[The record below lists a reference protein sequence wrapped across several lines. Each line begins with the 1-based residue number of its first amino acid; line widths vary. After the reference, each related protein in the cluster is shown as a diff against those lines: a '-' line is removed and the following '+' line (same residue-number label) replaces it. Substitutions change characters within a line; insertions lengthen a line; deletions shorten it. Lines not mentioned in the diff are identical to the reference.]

1 MKMIDQAPVC
11 THCGFDG
18 KPNAVH
24 QLPMG
29 VILKERFLIGR
40 VLGQGGFGI
49 TYMGWDG
56 DRETP
61 VAVKEFF
68 PGGFVHRQ
76 SASSMDVACYSGNAA
91 EVFERNKK
99 RFVKEANTLHQ
110 MKGLS
115 EIVQVIDYFEENNTA
130 YIVMEYVDGITL
142 KDYLKQIKRRL
153 LPQEV
158 TDLLKPL
165 LAALS
170 QVHDMHL
177 IHRDISPDNIMLT
190 RSGSV
195 KLIDFGTVRYM
206 DDSNLSKSTETILK
220 PGFAP
225 MEQYQNRGKIGPW
238 TDIYAICATMYYCM
252 TGKLPM
258 DAPSRVVDDT
268 DIVLQ
273 DVIPDVDEK
282 IALALRLGMANRISK
297 RLQNVE
303 ELYRILYDEE
313 LNPREKGNAESEKK
327 APEKV
332 QHQTSR
338 QENRPDDGAKKQPQ
352 ANVSSGN
359 GNRQTSAKPSGV
371 TQETSAKKQTAP
383 VSQHVPKEKK
393 KSWFIPVAAA
403 VFVIGMLSFRPNDQG
418 ESIWETLA
426 ETGFSVAARDGWV
439 TEGDYSYY
447 YQDNAPVRGW
457 FEADGSRFYA
467 DEEGR
472 VARNRSVQIGSD
484 TYFFNGAG
492 QVRSICYARLL
503 TSRSEK
509 PFYFENSRGEI
520 RDVFYRELAEPLENC
535 TGFTFSMKVNQLE
548 SGTADGE
555 WKICLRVNGQWE
567 RITMFDVTNHTGT
580 VTVQFEEPMAF
591 DAFTAYRDTYGYF
604 RGECNYEMT
613 EIMVNYVE

>member
-1 MKMIDQAPVC
+1 MKMIEESPAC

-56 DRETP
+56 DRENP
-61 VAVKEFF
+61 VAIKEFF

-76 SASSMDVACYSGNAA
+76 SAASMDVVCYSGNAA
-91 EVFERNKK
+91 EVFDRNKK

-110 MKGLS
+110 MKGLA

-142 KDYLKQIKRRL
+142 KDYLKQVKRRL
-153 LPQEV
+153 SPQEV
-158 TDLLKPL
+158 TDLLRPL
-165 LAALS
+165 LAALGE
-170 QVHDMHL
+170 VHDLHL

-190 RSGSV
+190 RSGGI

-206 DDSNLSKSTETILK
+206 DDNDLSKSTEAILK

-268 DIVLQ
+268 DIILQ
-273 DVIPDVDEK
+273 EVIPDVDEK

-297 RLQNVE
+297 RLQNVG
-303 ELYRILYDEE
+303 ELYRILY
-313 LNPREKGNAESEKK
+313 GNGEVETAKK
-327 APEKV
+327 AAEK
-332 QHQTSR
+332 
-338 QENRPDDGAKKQPQ
+338 EQPQ
-352 ANVSSGN
+352 EPRQPEVTAAQQPPKVNTSSGN
-359 GNRQTSAKPSGV
+359 TNRQASVKPAGSNR
-371 TQETSAKKQTAP
+371 ETVKKQQTPPVSAP
-383 VSQHVPKEKK
+383 VTNRKK
-393 KSWFIPVAAA
+393 KSWLVLIAAA
-403 VFVIGMLSFRPNDQG
+403 ALLIGIFAMRTNDRG

-426 ETGFSVAARDGWV
+426 ETAFSTVAREGWV
-439 TEGDYSYY
+439 TEGEYSYY
-447 YQDNAPVRGW
+447 YQDNALVRGW
-457 FEADGSRFYA
+457 FVADGSRYYA

-472 VARNRSVQIGSD
+472 VAFNRSVPIGSD

-492 QVRSICYARLL
+492 QIQRICVARIV
-503 TSRSEK
+503 TSWSEK
-509 PFYFENSRGEI
+509 PFYFENARGEI
-520 RDVFYRELAEPLENC
+520 RDVFYRELAEPMENC
-535 TGFTFSMKVNQLE
+535 TGFTFSVKVNQVE
-548 SGTADGE
+548 SGSADGV
-555 WKICLRVNGQWE
+555 WKICLRINGQWE
-567 RITMFDVTNHTGT
+567 RISAVDVINHNGT
-580 VTVQFEEPMAF
+580 VTVQLEEPVSF
-591 DAFTAYRDTYGYF
+591 DAFTAYGDTPGYF
-604 RGECNYEMT
+604 KGDCNYEMT
-613 EIMVNYVE
+613 DIMTSYEG